1 MAMNAVLA
9 IIADGGRGIFVIY
22 REGVE
27 INHLLLY
34 FMDSS
39 KTLQRQPCPTPC
51 KEARGGAV
59 FVSVKTMP
67 LEGEMACHGGNVC
80 VLVLC

>member
-1 MAMNAVLA
+1 MNVVLA

-27 INHLLLY
+27 INHFQLY
-34 FMDSS
+34 FIDSS
-39 KTLQRQPCPTPC
+39 KTLQRRLCPTPC
-51 KEARGGAV
+51 KEAPGGAV

-67 LEGEMACHGGNVC
+67 LEGEMACRGGKVC